1 MQAVMEAIRD
11 SLLDIFTLL
20 LSIILT
26 IFLFVGAGLDFT
38 KLFSILSD
46 DFSISVS
53 LLFIISMYGIDK
65 ISNKLIMCAVG
76 LTQKNIMSDS

>member
-1 MQAVMEAIRD
+1 MQAVMEAVRD

-20 LSIILT
+20 LSIVLT
-26 IFLFVGAGLDFT
+26 IGLFEGAGLDFT
-38 KLFSILSD
+38 KLFSILSG

-65 ISNKLIMCAVG
+65 ISKKLIMFAVG
-76 LTQKNIMSDS
+76 LTQKK